1 MTTTKSTIFN
11 GTLTGI
17 DTTTTNSVSTISA
30 WATPYNGGICV
41 RTENDFLDL
50 ERKLIEITQIKIKYT
65 QKKPLPKV
73 KRILKNGD
81 YMTVLWEDGGKT
93 IVKRAEDEAESDY
106 AAFTA
111 ALGIKYY
118 GSNSALKRLV
128 ASAEVQGKKK
138 KKKQSTTNDFD
149 KAGRAL
155 CDGLNAIGKALQ
167 GLREAEKE

>member
-1 MTTTKSTIFN
+1 MTITKSTIFN

-17 DTTTTNSVSTISA
+17 DTTTPNSVSTISA

-50 ERKLIEITQIKIKYT
+50 ERKLKEEQKRAESLEIEIKQIKIKYT
-65 QKKPLPKV
+65 QKKPIPTV

-81 YMTVLWEDGGKT
+81 YMTVLWEDGDKT

-111 ALGIKYY
+111 ALGIKVY

-128 ASAEVQGKKK
+128 ASAEVQGRKKK
-138 KKKQSTTNDFD
+138 KERK
-149 KAGRAL
+149 
-155 CDGLNAIGKALQ
+155 DGPTV
-167 GLREAEKE
+167 

>member
-1 MTTTKSTIFN
+1 MTTMQNTIPNVTF
-11 GTLTGI
+11 TGF
-17 DTTTTNSVSTISA
+17 DTATTNSVSTISA

-50 ERKLIEITQIKIKYT
+50 ERKLKEEKKRAESLEIEITKIKVKYT
-65 QKKPLPKV
+65 QKKPIPTV

-81 YMTVLWEDGGKT
+81 YMTVLWEDGDKT

-111 ALGIKYY
+111 ALGIKVY

-128 ASAEVQGKKK
+128 ASAEVRGKKK
-138 KKKQSTTNDFD
+138 KTQKEKK
-149 KAGRAL
+149 
-155 CDGLNAIGKALQ
+155 
-167 GLREAEKE
+167 